1 MLPAASGNKMYMGT
15 AAISNGDYIHHA
27 IDHSDL
33 IILVGHDVRPC
44 CRPRVDVGLCLS

>member
-1 MLPAASGNKMYMGT
+1 MYMGT
-15 AAISNGDYIHHA
+15 AAISNGDFIHHA

-44 CRPRVDVGLCLS
+44 TQTDLLNCIQPAT